1 MLSYIL
7 TICHI
12 DHAYSKFSL
21 DLVYYE
27 KEWYFMAI
35 VLSEKQ
41 QSAYQSQTSKKLR
54 VDSLSVSFGAKNV
67 FSDVSFDFKEN
78 KVTAIM
84 GPSGCG
90 KTVFLRS
97 LNRMHDS
104 NRNAK
109 ISGNVFFENV
119 NLYSDSF
126 DPYYHRQKI
135 GMVFQKPNPFPTM
148 SVYDNVVAG
157 LKLNGLK
164 NKDTLNKI
172 AERSLKNAS
181 LWGEVKDRLNIPATD
196 LSGGQQQRLCI
207 ARALAVK
214 PDILL
219 MDEPTSALD
228 PVSTVLVENA
238 IRELKKDMTVI
249 MVTHNLEQAKR
260 VADDVIFMYL
270 GKIVE
275 FGDVKQMFNNPKEE
289 LTEKYLSGFFG

>member
-1 MLSYIL
+1 
-7 TICHI
+7 
-12 DHAYSKFSL
+12 
-21 DLVYYE
+21 
-27 KEWYFMAI
+27 MAI
-35 VLSEKQ
+35 VIQNEL
-41 QSAYQSQTSKKLR
+41 QSARKFQKFDKIHT
-54 VDSLSVSFGAKNV
+54 DSLSVSFGNKNV
-67 FSDVSFDFKEN
+67 LSDVSLNFKEN

-90 KTVFLRS
+90 KTVLIRS

-104 NRNAK
+104 NTNAK
-109 ISGNVFFENV
+109 ISGNVFFGNV

-164 NKDTLNKI
+164 NKDNLNKI
-172 AERSLKNAS
+172 AERSLKNAY
-181 LWGEVKDRLNIPATD
+181 LWDEVKDRLNVPATD

-214 PDILL
+214 PEVLL

-228 PVSTVLVENA
+228 PVSTVMVENA

-249 MVTHNLEQAKR
+249 IVTHNLEQSKR

-270 GKIVE
+270 GKVVE
-275 FGDVKQMFNNPKEE
+275 SGDVKQMFSNPKEE
-289 LTEKYLSGFFG
+289 LTEKYLSGSFG